1 MPEYSSKLYSFLAQ
15 NDPEFSKKLTEDQ
28 FVNKLSTDSGYS
40 KKLYDFLAQSDAEFS
55 KKLDYNQFQVKT
67 NLKKKVSTEV
77 SKPSVGSSVTT
88 KTPQKQS
95 SDSSK
100 PDGIYKFP
108 TNPKAN
114 YKKEAGQWYVDPN
127 GGTKFQPLTK
137 GDVAKRVKVLES
149 QAKREFNPYLET
161 EEKFEFKAETKQAKP
176 TEKVV
181 GVEKKAQDVF
191 KKEFQALDENDPI
204 VIQRNTQDK
213 KTNELIS
220 KATTAMN
227 LGETEAIV
235 ELKKIFNQPGYNL
248 FDFEETGAGDA
259 VKVINKKTGES
270 KVFAFDTDD
279 KTEMDKLTAFVNMN
293 VKYKAIGDLTEE
305 SKKLQEQIDATYD
318 PNKKL
323 ELSRKLKEVNNKLK
337 IEESVRLSDATTDKN
352 KAWSIYDKDAQ
363 QNAKAK
369 IDSQLIRSIDY
380 REKKKDLDKRQA
392 DLDAALR
399 NNKLS
404 YEDYKTK
411 YLPSILAEKEQ
422 LSVEEKEIK
431 STNSELAYE
440 SDRLNEVAGYNM
452 LAQAERGDFL
462 SGISASFLKGVESP
476 FRLIAGSAGVKTEK
490 GFMMDELLAGLATD
504 EYISDE
510 KRSDIEKALF
520 SVSESLGAAAGG
532 AALTGG
538 VGGVMSGPG
547 ATLGTY
553 ALSYYSLKDEIDSD
567 PDMANVSEG
576 EKMLLSGVYGGVIG
590 LLDKFGLSKSLSKN
604 PLGKKVVNGIVDKVL
619 TSLPKNATAE
629 MIETAVNSEVKT
641 VIAKGIVNTA
651 GGFVNEGAT
660 EGLQEFADVTIR
672 DLYNKAKGKELL
684 DKPKTWG
691 EIFERAGESFWLG
704 GLGGAAMSGATQA
717 VEVPKQLRTVGQLK
731 SIERIID
738 NPDMMDIFTDDLK
751 VKVLNGEMSASKAK
765 AAVNEMRE
773 SQAVFNMIPA
783 DVENKYAAFKL
794 ISEREF
800 LSKEIE
806 GKDPALVEDKKQ
818 RVNQIEEE
826 LRTLPKKQE
835 NAIQER
841 STEEVLPRE
850 QEQAGEARS
859 QREGMG
865 QSIKGE
871 EVTQEGVKEVEDLR
885 AKEQAELIEALPNAE
900 QYMTDGKVDRAK
912 ITDENDLKV
921 FDEIYN
927 KYDEIITPLIK
938 GTKEEVEFEDIVI
951 PQNELDLLNEELS
964 RKNDEG
970 TINDNLDQA
979 GYIGDEYGTIRI
991 DPENENTIVFETNSR
1006 IIELGTVDEVKNS
1019 NISSFGIS
1027 LFPQT
1032 EVKAENESSALT
1044 LDGKKYKIIGRRRDK
1059 KGKAV
1064 VRVKELETGLERRI
1078 IGEKAEQILKDQAL
1092 AKDKKPNVT
1101 LNLATEGKEPVIN
1114 NKKRDKKEEAKKA
1127 KEEFEA
1133 KTLEELKAEED
1144 RLEKEVKDFEDN
1156 LLQEIAKESKKEKRL
1171 TLKIKDAEFTVS
1183 EKSDGTYSVS
1193 QKNENGKFVGIKDEA
1208 KRKVAISEYKKTR
1221 ESNDTNRLNLATELT
1236 EDFKREKDDKI
1247 LALLDKAIAATSG
1260 KGKLFD
1266 ASLGI
1271 PVMFANTSLKIIKA
1285 SYKAGKTLSE
1295 AINEGYQFLKKSG
1308 YNISEYDF
1316 KMFVSKNINKPLNE
1330 EKESLAAKA
1339 AKAITKTTKTMVT
1352 FTVDEMEEYK
1362 KLIKKEIKDVNAGKK
1377 SVVNAIKTIADA
1389 IKMRVTKGQ
1398 MDRMQL
1404 KYIMNKLAKV
1414 NFSKQES
1421 VDSFIDYV
1429 FKKMTDAEYLD
1440 KLSAINKINKAIK
1453 NSKNMVAEV
1462 KYLADMFTKIDLS
1475 QVANID
1481 KHLEIANKL
1490 KESLARYT
1498 KQTDPTGVEFRKNVD
1513 YQELYD
1519 YVSKNEDKLK
1529 TKIEKSLSDIYDKL
1543 FGDGASDGMSDEDM
1557 IKNINKAKADKVA
1570 EMRDIVEAKLEELKN
1585 TIDEDTPDIIK
1596 RAVSLD
1602 PKLVPMTDLID
1613 IINGITMYIDNGIV
1627 SGMKKVVAK
1636 YEGLEAANK
1645 SKIRFKQLIGLFGK
1659 GSSIAYN
1666 TWTNFVDS
1674 ILTKKIAKAGDVEQF
1689 KKESGNSDIEL
1700 GYNKAAIERNKK
1712 ESDYKKKFGK
1722 IKGFNKSYNIMERF
1736 LVSHMQRA
1744 LMDTEAQEEYFED
1757 RKSLIESSINN
1768 LIKGSNNTSLVEIG
1782 KLMQESAI
1790 KLGILNEDGSVNKNS
1805 TIDDINSKA
1814 QKFNLDAVKY
1824 VQDMFSDIYDA
1835 LYDHSLGFYNV
1846 LLERDLNYTP
1856 DVIRGIKKAF
1866 ETDKDATDKSDFSRF
1881 TGMLIKK
1888 AGILMKTDRP
1898 SSLTDKYMSPDFDQD
1913 MFSAYESALRDLYTS
1928 EHKQKF
1934 NAYRSSAA
1942 FNDIMGKDKNGVSR
1956 DADLINE
1963 RYNAYVNVKEGN
1975 IDPDDKTDRQVKKF
1989 LNSVGLYNT
1998 VYALGS
2004 LKNVIAQSVP
2014 TWIDAIF
2021 STKAYLNPRRTADI
2035 ITDSFNPQIW
2045 DFVERC
2051 NSQVALRGKDAVR
2064 FTETVKDMMKK
2075 ESFAGD
2081 VKKVSSKIF
2090 KFIPEQII
2098 KITNQYPDKVA
2109 AIGTWMGYY
2118 KEYCRKNKIPV
2129 DLAVPNA
2136 DAINYAETKTKVQIL
2151 PSDNAERGKIG
2162 TNNSAEMAII
2172 RQMLMPFSSFSLGQK
2187 NRIYGDVLRL
2197 FRGDRINAANDI
2209 VGALAGVTAF
2219 QMINHY
2225 WKIYA
2230 GSIIVSALF
2239 GDDDDEEERAKL
2251 IKSSKANS
2259 IIQGMQ
2265 DYASPLPFLD
2275 VLVPIIGNKAITS
2288 LDLGLPEEKEWLKH
2302 LEEKKRQKFAK
2313 ENKTYSSEEIEQMRA
2328 KFFEEN
2334 QFKFKE
2340 RDELEYA
2347 EKFGSI
2353 GISIKVSKQLLDI
2366 YRSATTG
2373 KYISEFNGKPVEKNL
2388 TEKGREEMEKVL
2400 LWKLSSLSGLT
2411 DVNNQAQ
2418 KYYYKV
2424 GKNMS
2429 LTDKQLEEYESLGD
2443 AGKRDFM
2450 KKLGKD

>member
-1 MPEYSSKLYSFLAQ
+1 MSCR
-15 NDPEFSKKLTEDQ
+15 
-28 FVNKLSTDSGYS
+28 
-40 KKLYDFLAQSDAEFS
+40 
-55 KKLDYNQFQVKT
+55 FQ
-67 NLKKKVSTEV
+67 
-77 SKPSVGSSVTT
+77 
-88 KTPQKQS
+88 
-95 SDSSK
+95 
-100 PDGIYKFP
+100 I
-108 TNPKAN
+108 
-114 YKKEAGQWYVDPN
+114 
-127 GGTKFQPLTK
+127 K
-137 GDVAKRVKVLES
+137 G
-149 QAKREFNPYLET
+149 
-161 EEKFEFKAETKQAKP
+161 
-176 TEKVV
+176 
-181 GVEKKAQDVF
+181 
-191 KKEFQALDENDPI
+191 
-204 VIQRNTQDK
+204 
-213 KTNELIS
+213 TNEWI
-220 KATTAMN
+220 
-227 LGETEAIV
+227 
-235 ELKKIFNQPGYNL
+235 
-248 FDFEETGAGDA
+248 
-259 VKVINKKTGES
+259 
-270 KVFAFDTDD
+270 DD
-279 KTEMDKLTAFVNMN
+279 KTLM
-293 VKYKAIGDLTEE
+293 
-305 SKKLQEQIDATYD
+305 KKL
-318 PNKKL
+318 
-323 ELSRKLKEVNNKLK
+323 
-337 IEESVRLSDATTDKN
+337 
-352 KAWSIYDKDAQ
+352 
-363 QNAKAK
+363 
-369 IDSQLIRSIDY
+369 
-380 REKKKDLDKRQA
+380 
-392 DLDAALR
+392 
-399 NNKLS
+399 
-404 YEDYKTK
+404 
-411 YLPSILAEKEQ
+411 
-422 LSVEEKEIK
+422 
-431 STNSELAYE
+431 
-440 SDRLNEVAGYNM
+440 NE
-452 LAQAERGDFL
+452 
-462 SGISASFLKGVESP
+462 
-476 FRLIAGSAGVKTEK
+476 
-490 GFMMDELLAGLATD
+490 
-504 EYISDE
+504 
-510 KRSDIEKALF
+510 
-520 SVSESLGAAAGG
+520 
-532 AALTGG
+532 
-538 VGGVMSGPG
+538 
-547 ATLGTY
+547 
-553 ALSYYSLKDEIDSD
+553 
-567 PDMANVSEG
+567 
-576 EKMLLSGVYGGVIG
+576 G
-590 LLDKFGLSKSLSKN
+590 LLDKYIASGEVKLQSFKSLLKTPNERKIAFHGGNLSEGIKGVLYISEEEDQAKEYAKGNEGEVNKIDVTDLNIADENTVYEIIKETGFQPKDGEYSVDELNLFELIDPRFETSLSDEDLSKLGEILADKGIDAVRFTDTNLKTLKQDVENIAVFNTSKVKLAEEAPIVEETTKEKDVKEAAVESEADQMIRLQDLLAKNNKTFVTKVINILKKTGLAKKVSMLNSKQIENKLKSFGINSDVAKQVAAWHGSPHSFDKFTTAAIGTGEGFQAFGWGLYFTDLKSIANTYAEKLSKN
-604 PLGKKVVNGIVDKVL
+604 TYRYDGLTINELEDKNMLVDPTTQLWIRRLERTKPDNKEEALEWFKDRKGDISKNQHDEILNIINSIEIIPPSNRNLYKVSLHKGKQPSDYDWLEWDKELTRDQMKKIIDNDIDGSIIEALENNFYEGFIIRTNEDLLTVMEGVRLTGKDLYKILKNNIGEDVSDKEASLALLSAGIDGIKYPAESISRGVTSDTARGFNYVVFDENAITIEEQIQFQKALAAKGVQLITNGFVHKGEVYINSDNL
-619 TSLPKNATAE
+619 NPETPIHEFSHLFNAWLKQNNKELYNKGIDLVKAE
-629 MIETAVNSEVKT
+629 LNNDNSEIKDVIDYVKSTQPNLKGDALYEEILTQLTGEKGAQLIKTNSAIGNWLKEFWKSIKDKLGLLDVTPEQLSKMT
-641 VIAKGIVNTA
+641 VSEFAEASAVQLLKGQKIGDAEVDAK
-651 GGFVNEGAT
+651 FQKAT
-660 EGLQEFADVTIR
+660 EG
-672 DLYNKAKGKELL
+672 
-684 DKPKTWG
+684 
-691 EIFERAGESFWLG
+691 
-704 GLGGAAMSGATQA
+704 
-717 VEVPKQLRTVGQLK
+717 
-731 SIERIID
+731 
-738 NPDMMDIFTDDLK
+738 
-751 VKVLNGEMSASKAK
+751 MSAA
-765 AAVNEMRE
+765 
-773 SQAVFNMIPA
+773 
-783 DVENKYAAFKL
+783 
-794 ISEREF
+794 
-800 LSKEIE
+800 
-806 GKDPALVEDKKQ
+806 
-818 RVNQIEEE
+818 
-826 LRTLPKKQE
+826 
-835 NAIQER
+835 
-841 STEEVLPRE
+841 
-850 QEQAGEARS
+850 
-859 QREGMG
+859 
-865 QSIKGE
+865 
-871 EVTQEGVKEVEDLR
+871 
-885 AKEQAELIEALPNAE
+885 
-900 QYMTDGKVDRAK
+900 
-912 ITDENDLKV
+912 
-921 FDEIYN
+921 
-927 KYDEIITPLIK
+927 
-938 GTKEEVEFEDIVI
+938 DIVRI
-951 PQNELDLLNEELS
+951 GKANGIANAVIKKYL
-964 RKNDEG
+964 K
-970 TINDNLDQA
+970 DN
-979 GYIGDEYGTIRI
+979 GY
-991 DPENENTIVFETNSR
+991 TNY
-1006 IIELGTVDEVKNS
+1006 N
-1019 NISSFGIS
+1019 S
-1027 LFPQT
+1027 LFPST
-1032 EVKAENESSALT
+1032 
-1044 LDGKKYKIIGRRRDK
+1044 
-1059 KGKAV
+1059 
-1064 VRVKELETGLERRI
+1064 
-1078 IGEKAEQILKDQAL
+1078 
-1092 AKDKKPNVT
+1092 KPS
-1101 LNLATEGKEPVIN
+1101 P
-1114 NKKRDKKEEAKKA
+1114 
-1127 KEEFEA
+1127 
-1133 KTLEELKAEED
+1133 
-1144 RLEKEVKDFEDN
+1144 
-1156 LLQEIAKESKKEKRL
+1156 
-1171 TLKIKDAEFTVS
+1171 
-1183 EKSDGTYSVS
+1183 
-1193 QKNENGKFVGIKDEA
+1193 
-1208 KRKVAISEYKKTR
+1208 
-1221 ESNDTNRLNLATELT
+1221 
-1236 EDFKREKDDKI
+1236 
-1247 LALLDKAIAATSG
+1247 
-1260 KGKLFD
+1260 
-1266 ASLGI
+1266 
-1271 PVMFANTSLKIIKA
+1271 
-1285 SYKAGKTLSE
+1285 
-1295 AINEGYQFLKKSG
+1295 
-1308 YNISEYDF
+1308 
-1316 KMFVSKNINKPLNE
+1316 
-1330 EKESLAAKA
+1330 AAKA

-1389 IKMRVTKGQ
+1389 IKMRVTDGPMK
-1398 MDRMQL
+1398 RMQL

-1475 QVANID
+1475 QVTNID

-1498 KQTDPTGVEFRKNVD
+1498 KQTDPTGIEFRKNVN

-1519 YVSKNEDKLK
+1519 YISKNEDKLK
-1529 TKIEKSLSDIYDKL
+1529 TKIEKSLSEVYDKL

-1557 IKNINKAKADKVA
+1557 IDNINKAKADKVA

-1585 TIDEDTPDIIK
+1585 TIDEDTPDVVK
-1596 RAVSLD
+1596 KAVSLD

-1613 IINGITMYIDNGIV
+1613 IINGVTMYIDNGIV

-1722 IKGFNKSYNIMERF
+1722 IKGFNRSYNIMERF

-1975 IDPDDKTDRQVKKF
+1975 INPDDKTDREVKKF

-2021 STKAYLNPRRTADI
+2021 STKAYLNPRRVADI

-2075 ESFAGD
+2075 ESFTGD
-2081 VKKVSSKIF
+2081 VKKVSGKIL

-2230 GSIIVSALF
+2230 GSIIASALF

-2275 VLVPIIGNKAITS
+2275 FLVPIIGNKAITS
-2288 LDLGLPEEKEWLKH
+2288 LDLGLPEEKEWLKY

>member
-1 MPEYSSKLYSFLAQ
+1 MPEYSSKLYGFLAQ
-15 NDPEFSKKLTEDQ
+15 NDPEFSKKLSESQ
-28 FVNKLSTDSGYS
+28 FTSKLSTDSNYS
-40 KKLYDFLAQSDAEFS
+40 KRMYDFLAQSDPEFS

-77 SKPSVGSSVTT
+77 SEPSVGSSVTT

-95 SDSSK
+95 SDSSR

-114 YKKEAGQWYVDPN
+114 YKKEAGQWYVDPS

-137 GDVAKRVKVLES
+137 GDVAKRVKILES

-181 GVEKKAQDVF
+181 GVDKKAQDVF

-213 KTNELIS
+213 KTNDLIS

-270 KVFAFDTDD
+270 KVFAFDTED

-392 DLDAALR
+392 DLDAALK
-399 NNKLS
+399 NNKIT

-431 STNSELAYE
+431 SANSDLTYE
-440 SDRLNEVAGYNM
+440 SERLNEVAGYNM

-476 FRLIAGSAGVKTEK
+476 FRLIAGAAGVKTEK

-567 PDMANVSEG
+567 PDMANVPEG

-604 PLGKKVVNGIVDKVL
+604 PLGKKVVNGIMSKVL
-619 TSLPKNATAE
+619 TSLPKDATAE
-629 MIETAVNSEVKT
+629 MIEATVNSEVKS

-651 GGFVNEGAT
+651 GGFINEGAT

-704 GLGGAAMSGATQA
+704 GLGGAAMSGAVQA
-717 VEVPKQLRTVGQLK
+717 AKVPKQLRTIGQLK

-738 NPDMMDIFTDDLK
+738 NPEMMDIFTDDLK
-751 VKVLNGEMSASKAK
+751 VKVLNGQMKAK
-765 AAVNEMRE
+765 EAKEAVNEMRE
-773 SQAVFNMIPA
+773 SQGVFNMIPA

-835 NAIQER
+835 NAVQER
-841 STEEVLPRE
+841 STEEILPRE
-850 QEQAGEARS
+850 QDQAGEAGS

-871 EVTQEGVKEVEDLR
+871 KVTQEGVKKVEDLR
-885 AKEQAELIEALPNAE
+885 AQEQTELIEALPNAE

-912 ITDENDLKV
+912 ITDDNDLKI

-927 KYDEIITPLIK
+927 KYDKIITPLIREVKVVEETPK
-938 GTKEEVEFEDIVI
+938 GKITVFRGIGNNVAESENGSTLWVAEDEEVAKNYAA
-951 PQNELDLLNEELS
+951 PNEEGALNVE
-964 RKNDEG
+964 KIEVG
-970 TINDNLDQA
+970 K
-979 GYIGDEYGTIRI
+979 
-991 DPENENTIVFETNSR
+991 PTNP
-1006 IIELGTVDEVKNS
+1006 IEM
-1019 NISSFGIS
+1019 
-1027 LFPQT
+1027 P
-1032 EVKAENESSALT
+1032 
-1044 LDGKKYKIIGRRRDK
+1044 YK
-1059 KGKAV
+1059 
-1064 VRVKELETGLERRI
+1064 
-1078 IGEKAEQILKDQAL
+1078 
-1092 AKDKKPNVT
+1092 
-1101 LNLATEGKEPVIN
+1101 LATEVRASDIGNNLRSIVKDLFK
-1114 NKKRDKKEEAKKA
+1114 NKKISKEKLTEAIS
-1127 KEEFEA
+1127 
-1133 KTLEELKAEED
+1133 LI
-1144 RLEKEVKDFEDN
+1144 KDFEIKAGNNLELFTAKLNKKESAEAFSKIAQSLGFDGVVQKESATRDGDKTNTYGIFKNKYESFLLEEAQVVEEVTLDDVKTLDTTDATNLQRVLGFIESIENDLDN
-1156 LLQEIAKESKKEKRL
+1156 FGKGTLGMNLPVAVAKAVIKSIKVLLQAGVTLEQAIKQAAVDNNVTEQDIMDTMVAVQASQATQNKVRAKVTGQKTPK
-1171 TLKIKDAEFTVS
+1171 VS
-1183 EKSDGTYSVS
+1183 P
-1193 QKNENGKFVGIKDEA
+1193 
-1208 KRKVAISEYKKTR
+1208 
-1221 ESNDTNRLNLATELT
+1221 AT
-1236 EDFKREKDDKI
+1236 
-1247 LALLDKAIAATSG
+1247 
-1260 KGKLFD
+1260 
-1266 ASLGI
+1266 
-1271 PVMFANTSLKIIKA
+1271 
-1285 SYKAGKTLSE
+1285 
-1295 AINEGYQFLKKSG
+1295 
-1308 YNISEYDF
+1308 
-1316 KMFVSKNINKPLNE
+1316 
-1330 EKESLAAKA
+1330 KA

-1421 VDSFIDYV
+1421 VDNFIDYV

-1475 QVANID
+1475 QVTNID

-1498 KQTDPTGVEFRKNVD
+1498 KKTDPTGVEFRKNVD

-1519 YVSKNEDKLK
+1519 YVSKNEGKLK

-1557 IKNINKAKADKVA
+1557 IHNINKAKVDKVA
-1570 EMRDIVEAKLEELKN
+1570 EMRDIVETKLEELKN
-1585 TIDEDTPDIIK
+1585 TIDDDTPDVIK
-1596 RAVSLD
+1596 KAVSLD
-1602 PKLVPMTDLID
+1602 PKLIPMTDLID
-1613 IINGITMYIDNGIV
+1613 IINGITMYMDNGIL
-1627 SGMKKVVAK
+1627 SGMKKIVAK
-1636 YEGLEAANK
+1636 YDGLEAANK
-1645 SKIRFKQLIGLFGK
+1645 SKVRFKQLVSILGKNASIRYNNWFG
-1659 GSSIAYN
+1659 Y
-1666 TWTNFVDS
+1666 VDS
-1674 ILTKKIAKAGDVEQF
+1674 ILTKKTAKAGDVEQL
-1689 KKESGNSDIEL
+1689 KKESGYSDIEL
-1700 GYNKAAIERNKK
+1700 GYNKSQIERNKK
-1712 ESDYKKKFGK
+1712 ETEYKKKFGK
-1722 IKGFNKSYNIMERF
+1722 IKNFNRSNNIVERRII
-1736 LVSHMQRA
+1736 SHMQRE
-1744 LMDTEAQEEYFED
+1744 LMDSEKQSEYFSD
-1757 RKSLIESSINN
+1757 RKKLIESSVKN
-1768 LIKGSNNTSLVEIG
+1768 LKASNDIQLVEEG
-1782 KLMQESAI
+1782 KLLEESAI
-1790 KLGILNEDGSVNKNS
+1790 KLGVLNKDGSVNESS
-1805 TIDDINSKA
+1805 TMDDINSKT
-1814 QKFNLDAVKY
+1814 QKFNLDAIKY
-1824 VQDMFSDIYDA
+1824 IQDMFSDIYEA
-1835 LYDHSLGFYNV
+1835 LYDHSLGFYNT
-1846 LLERDLNYTP
+1846 LLERDVNYTP
-1856 DVIRGIKKAF
+1856 DVIRGIAKAGMD
-1866 ETDKDATDKSDFSRF
+1866 EDAVNKSDFSRF
-1881 TGMLIKK
+1881 TGMLVKK
-1888 AGILMKTDRP
+1888 AGILMKTNRP
-1898 SSLTDKYMSPDFDQD
+1898 SSLTDKYISLNFDQD
-1913 MFSAYESALRDLYTS
+1913 MFGAYEAALRDLYTS
-1928 EHKQKF
+1928 EYKQKF
-1934 NAYRSSAA
+1934 NAYRSSDA
-1942 FNDIMGKDKNGVSR
+1942 FNDIMGKDKNGISR
-1956 DADLINE
+1956 DAKLVNQ
-1963 RYNAYVNVKEGN
+1963 RYDAYVNVKEGN
-1975 IDPDDKTDRQVKKF
+1975 ITPDDDTDRAIKKF
-1989 LNSVGLYNT
+1989 LNTIGVYNT
-1998 VYALGS
+1998 AIALGS
-2004 LKNVIAQSVP
+2004 LKNILAQSVP
-2014 TWIDAIF
+2014 TWIDTMV
-2021 STKAYLNPRRTADI
+2021 STKSYLNPMRAGNVI
-2035 ITDSFNPQIW
+2035 IDSFNPQIW
-2045 DFVERC
+2045 DFVERA

-2075 ESFAGD
+2075 ESFTGD
-2081 VKKVSSKIF
+2081 VKKISGKILNF
-2090 KFIPEQII
+2090 VPEKII

-2109 AIGTWMGYY
+2109 AIGTWMAYY
-2118 KEYCRKNKIPV
+2118 REYCAKNNIPL
-2129 DLAVPNA
+2129 DLDNPNA
-2136 DAINYAETKTKVQIL
+2136 DAVNYAETKTKIQIL
-2151 PSDNAERGKIG
+2151 PSDAAERGKIG
-2162 TNNSAEMAII
+2162 TENSTGYAVA
-2172 RQMLMPFSSFSLGQK
+2172 RQMLFPFSSFAINSK
-2187 NRIYGDVLRL
+2187 NRIYGDLLRI
-2197 FRGDRINAANDI
+2197 FRGDRINAANDM
-2209 VGALAGVTAF
+2209 VGAIAGVTAF

-2225 WKIYA
+2225 WKIYV
-2230 GSIIVSALF
+2230 GGIIASALF
-2239 GDDDDEEERAKL
+2239 GDDEDEEELAKR

-2259 IIQGMQ
+2259 LLQGIQ
-2265 DYASPLPFLD
+2265 DFVSPMPVLD
-2275 VLVPIIGNKAITS
+2275 PLIPVLGNKIITAY
-2288 LDLGLPEEKEWLKH
+2288 DLGLPEEQEWDEFL
-2302 LEEKKRQKFAK
+2302 EKKKASLKKK
-2313 ENKTYSSEEIEQMRA
+2313 ENKSYNDEEIEEMKI
-2328 KFFEEN
+2328 KFFKDN
-2334 QFKFKE
+2334 QFQLREQDKL
-2340 RDELEYA
+2340 DYA
-2347 EKFGSI
+2347 DKFGSL
-2353 GISIKVSKQLLDI
+2353 GISYKVSKELFDI
-2366 YRSATTG
+2366 YKSATTG
-2373 KYISEFNGKPVEKNL
+2373 IYITEFNGKPVEKIL
-2388 TEKGREEMEKVL
+2388 PEAGKEKMKEILYAKIA
-2400 LWKLSSLSGLT
+2400 GLT
-2411 DVNNQAQ
+2411 FTDINRQAQ
-2418 KYYYKV
+2418 QAYYKV
-2424 GKNMS
+2424 GKEMS
-2429 LTDKQLEEYESLGD
+2429 LTATQAETADEIKEWAERTGYNVDEYAYQAIKNQSSLNKVKAAIRKMDGMSVKEKEEYIKSL
-2443 AGKRDFM
+2443 
-2450 KKLGKD
+2450 KD